1 MTNPRKPFSSRTSKR
16 TMRELCPR
24 SYDVVERAELSSLRL
39 DLFDDETRENPV
51 TVIVRQDPDVGI
63 PGVVYDC
70 AMHLAAFVVDEV
82 FPKKDGSFS
91 RKENA
96 VSRPEGEEKNRPVRV
111 LELGAGT
118 GACGC
123 LLAAA
128 CARRNVE
135 IHLTLT
141 DRKPA
146 ALALC
151 AANLAANLPE
161 GSRDDKKH
169 ATRRYAFGD
178 PVDDLLLPV
187 SARGERDS
195 RVSPAEGHEGH
206 DENDDDDK
214 DDTDASEK
222 KEERDDERGP
232 DETTNL
238 DAAED
243 GRTRQSSSSST
254 PRLFDVI
261 LASDV
266 LYDESSAVPLAETL
280 CELLKTRRSR
290 WNGDTKTANEEEETL
305 PSSKP
310 TCFLAWRPRAATPHK
325 ASAVASFAAACASRR
340 LRVRDATIF
349 GSREKI
355 ASATVKVLASDANE
369 ANGRGWSESLTARDA
384 AERGVRVLAID
395 AMEDG

>member
-1 MTNPRKPFSSRTSKR
+1 MTSPRKPFSSRTSKR

-24 SYDVVERAELSSLRL
+24 SYDVVERAELQSLRL

-82 FPKKDGSFS
+82 FPKKDASFS
-91 RKENA
+91 REDNA
-96 VSRPEGEEKNRPVRV
+96 VSRPEDEKNRPVRV

-128 CARRNVE
+128 CARRDVE
-135 IHLTLT
+135 IHLILT

-187 SARGERDS
+187 
-195 RVSPAEGHEGH
+195 
-206 DENDDDDK
+206 DDT
-214 DDTDASEK
+214 DDTDASDKNEA
-222 KEERDDERGP
+222 RDDARGP
-232 DETTNL
+232 DDTTNL
-238 DAAED
+238 DAAKG
-243 GRTRQSSSSST
+243 GRTYRQSSSSST
-254 PRLFDVI
+254 RKRFDVV

-280 CELLKTRRSR
+280 CELLNTRRSR

-384 AERGVRVLAID
+384 AEHGVRVLAID

>member
-1 MTNPRKPFSSRTSKR
+1 
-16 TMRELCPR
+16 MRELCPR
-24 SYDVVERAELSSLRL
+24 SYDVVERAELQSLRL

-51 TVIVRQDPDVGI
+51 TVIVRQDPDIGI

-82 FPKKDGSFS
+82 FPKKDASFS
-91 RKENA
+91 REENA
-96 VSRPEGEEKNRPVRV
+96 VSRPQDEEKNQPVRV

-161 GSRDDKKH
+161 GSRDEKKH

-178 PVDDLLLPV
+178 PVDDLLLPD
-187 SARGERDS
+187 APGERDS
-195 RVSPAEGHEGH
+195 RVSPAEGHEGND
-206 DENDDDDK
+206 DENDE
-214 DDTDASEK
+214 TDASEK
-222 KEERDDERGP
+222 KEERGVERGP
-232 DETTNL
+232 DETTKL
-238 DAAED
+238 DAAKG
-243 GRTRQSSSSST
+243 GRTRTPSFAST
-254 PRLFDVI
+254 RRGFDVV

-266 LYDESSAVPLAETL
+266 LYDESSAAPLAETL
-280 CELLKTRRSR
+280 RDLLAPRPSR
-290 WNGDTKTANEEEETL
+290 NGEKKKRF
-305 PSSKP
+305 SKP
-310 TCFLAWRPRAATPHK
+310 TCFLAWRPRAATPNK
-325 ASAVASFAAACASRR
+325 ASAVASFAAACGARR
-340 LRVRDATIF
+340 LRVRDATMF
-349 GSREKI
+349 GEKKI
-355 ASATVKVLASDANE
+355 GSSTSVRASDA

-384 AERGVRVLAID
+384 AERGVRVLAIE
-395 AMEDG
+395 AIEDG

>member
-24 SYDVVERAELSSLRL
+24 SYDVVERAELQSLRL

-70 AMHLAAFVVDEV
+70 AVYLAAFVVDEV
-82 FPKKDGSFS
+82 FPKKDASFS
-91 RKENA
+91 REDNA
-96 VSRPEGEEKNRPVRV
+96 VSRPEDEKNRPVRV

-128 CARRNVE
+128 CARRDVE

-187 SARGERDS
+187 
-195 RVSPAEGHEGH
+195 
-206 DENDDDDK
+206 DDK
-214 DDTDASEK
+214 DDKDASEK

-238 DAAED
+238 DAAKG
-243 GRTRQSSSSST
+243 GRTYRQSSSSST
-254 PRLFDVI
+254 RNGFDVV

-280 CELLKTRRSR
+280 RELLKTRRSR
-290 WNGDTKTANEEEETL
+290 WNGDTKTANDEEEETL

-310 TCFLAWRPRAATPHK
+310 TCFLAWRPRAATPRK
-325 ASAVASFAAACASRR
+325 ASAVACFAAACASRK
-340 LRVRDATIF
+340 LRVRDAAIF

-355 ASATVKVLASDANE
+355 ASATVKVRVSDANE

>member
-1 MTNPRKPFSSRTSKR
+1 
-16 TMRELCPR
+16 MRELCPR
-24 SYDVVERAELSSLRL
+24 SYDVVERAELQSLRL

-91 RKENA
+91 HKENA
-96 VSRPEGEEKNRPVRV
+96 VSRPEGEEKNRPGPVRV

-187 SARGERDS
+187 
-195 RVSPAEGHEGH
+195 
-206 DENDDDDK
+206 DDT
-214 DDTDASEK
+214 DDTDASDKNEA
-222 KEERDDERGP
+222 RDDARGP

-325 ASAVASFAAACASRR
+325 ASAVASFAAACASRK
-340 LRVRDATIF
+340 LRVRDAAIF

-384 AERGVRVLAID
+384 AEHGVRVLAID

>member
-1 MTNPRKPFSSRTSKR
+1 
-16 TMRELCPR
+16 
-24 SYDVVERAELSSLRL
+24 
-39 DLFDDETRENPV
+39 V

-91 RKENA
+91 HKENA
-96 VSRPEGEEKNRPVRV
+96 VSRPEDEEKNRPVRV

-187 SARGERDS
+187 
-195 RVSPAEGHEGH
+195 
-206 DENDDDDK
+206 DDT

-222 KEERDDERGP
+222 KEARDDARGP
-232 DETTNL
+232 DETTKR
-238 DAAED
+238 DD
-243 GRTRQSSSSST
+243 KRR
-254 PRLFDVI
+254 RM
-261 LASDV
+261 
-266 LYDESSAVPLAETL
+266 DE
-280 CELLKTRRSR
+280 RD
-290 WNGDTKTANEEEETL
+290 N
-305 PSSKP
+305 
-310 TCFLAWRPRAATPHK
+310 
-325 ASAVASFAAACASRR
+325 RR
-340 LRVRDATIF
+340 LLRRET
-349 GSREKI
+349 GST
-355 ASATVKVLASDANE
+355 SS
-369 ANGRGWSESLTARDA
+369 
-384 AERGVRVLAID
+384 
-395 AMEDG
+395 

>member
-1 MTNPRKPFSSRTSKR
+1 
-16 TMRELCPR
+16 MRELCPR
-24 SYDVVERAELSSLRL
+24 SYDVVERAELQSLRL

-91 RKENA
+91 HKENA
-96 VSRPEGEEKNRPVRV
+96 VSRPEGEEKNRPGPVRV

-151 AANLAANLPE
+151 AANLAANLPS
-161 GSRDDKKH
+161 GSRDDKNH

-187 SARGERDS
+187 
-195 RVSPAEGHEGH
+195 
-206 DENDDDDK
+206 DDT
-214 DDTDASEK
+214 DDTDASDKNEA
-222 KEERDDERGP
+222 RDDARGP

-310 TCFLAWRPRAATPHK
+310 TCFLAWRPRAATPRK
-325 ASAVASFAAACASRR
+325 ASAVACFVEACASRK

>member
-1 MTNPRKPFSSRTSKR
+1 
-16 TMRELCPR
+16 MRELCPR
-24 SYDVVERAELSSLRL
+24 SYDVVERAELQSLRL

-51 TVIVRQDPDVGI
+51 TVIVRQDPDIGI

-82 FPKKDGSFS
+82 FPKKDASFS
-91 RKENA
+91 REENA
-96 VSRPEGEEKNRPVRV
+96 VSRPQDEEKNQPVRV

-161 GSRDDKKH
+161 GSRDEKKH

-178 PVDDLLLPV
+178 PVDDLLLPD
-187 SARGERDS
+187 APGERDS
-195 RVSPAEGHEGH
+195 RVSPAEGHEGND
-206 DENDDDDK
+206 DENDE
-214 DDTDASEK
+214 TDASEK
-222 KEERDDERGP
+222 KEERGVERGT
-232 DETTNL
+232 DETTKL
-238 DAAED
+238 DAAKG
-243 GRTRQSSSSST
+243 GRTRTPSFAST
-254 PRLFDVI
+254 RRGFDVV

-266 LYDESSAVPLAETL
+266 LYDESSAAPLAETL
-280 CELLKTRRSR
+280 RDLLAPRPSR
-290 WNGDTKTANEEEETL
+290 NREREKRF
-305 PSSKP
+305 SKP
-310 TCFLAWRPRAATPHK
+310 TCFLAWRPRAATPNK
-325 ASAVASFAAACASRR
+325 ASAVASFAAACGARR
-340 LRVRDATIF
+340 LHVRDATMF
-349 GSREKI
+349 GEKKI
-355 ASATVKVLASDANE
+355 GSSTSVRASDA

-384 AERGVRVLAID
+384 AERGVRVLAIE
-395 AMEDG
+395 AIEDG

>member
-1 MTNPRKPFSSRTSKR
+1 VTNPRKPFSSRTSKR

-24 SYDVVERAELSSLRL
+24 SYDVVERAELQSLRL

-82 FPKKDGSFS
+82 FPKKDASFS
-91 RKENA
+91 HKDNA
-96 VSRPEGEEKNRPVRV
+96 VSRPEDEEKNRPVRV

-187 SARGERDS
+187 
-195 RVSPAEGHEGH
+195 
-206 DENDDDDK
+206 DDT
-214 DDTDASEK
+214 DDTDASDKNEA
-222 KEERDDERGP
+222 RDDARGP

-325 ASAVASFAAACASRR
+325 ASAVASFAAACASRK
-340 LRVRDATIF
+340 LRVRDAAIF

-384 AERGVRVLAID
+384 AEHGVRVLAID

>member
-1 MTNPRKPFSSRTSKR
+1 
-16 TMRELCPR
+16 MRELCPR
-24 SYDVVERAELSSLRL
+24 SYDVVERAELQSLRL

-82 FPKKDGSFS
+82 FPKKDASFS
-91 RKENA
+91 HKDNA
-96 VSRPEGEEKNRPVRV
+96 VSRPEDEEKNRPVRV

-187 SARGERDS
+187 
-195 RVSPAEGHEGH
+195 
-206 DENDDDDK
+206 DDT
-214 DDTDASEK
+214 DDTDASDKNEA
-222 KEERDDERGP
+222 RDDARGP

-280 CELLKTRRSR
+280 CELLKTRPSQR
-290 WNGDTKTANEEEETL
+290 WNGDTKTANDEEEETL

-310 TCFLAWRPRAATPHK
+310 TCFLAWRPRAATPRK
-325 ASAVASFAAACASRR
+325 ASAVACFVEACASRK

-384 AERGVRVLAID
+384 AEHGVRVLAID

>member
-1 MTNPRKPFSSRTSKR
+1 M
-16 TMRELCPR
+16 
-24 SYDVVERAELSSLRL
+24 
-39 DLFDDETRENPV
+39 
-51 TVIVRQDPDVGI
+51 
-63 PGVVYDC
+63 
-70 AMHLAAFVVDEV
+70 
-82 FPKKDGSFS
+82 
-91 RKENA
+91 
-96 VSRPEGEEKNRPVRV
+96 RV

-187 SARGERDS
+187 
-195 RVSPAEGHEGH
+195 
-206 DENDDDDK
+206 DDK

-222 KEERDDERGP
+222 KEARDDERGP
-232 DETTNL
+232 DETTKR
-238 DAAED
+238 DDKAAKD
-243 GRTRQSSSSST
+243 GRTIRSSSSST
-254 PRLFDVI
+254 RNGFDVV

-280 CELLKTRRSR
+280 CELLKTRPR
-290 WNGDTKTANEEEETL
+290 WNGGTRTTDEETF
-305 PSSKP
+305 SKP
-310 TCFLAWRPRAATPHK
+310 TCFLAWRPRAATPRK
-325 ASAVASFAAACASRR
+325 ASAVACFVEACASRK

-355 ASATVKVLASDANE
+355 ASATVKVRVSDANE

-384 AERGVRVLAID
+384 AEHGVRVLAID

>member
-1 MTNPRKPFSSRTSKR
+1 
-16 TMRELCPR
+16 MRELCPR
-24 SYDVVERAELSSLRL
+24 SYDVVERAELQSLRL

-82 FPKKDGSFS
+82 FPKKDASFS
-91 RKENA
+91 HKDNA
-96 VSRPEGEEKNRPVRV
+96 VSRPEDEEKNRPVRV

-187 SARGERDS
+187 
-195 RVSPAEGHEGH
+195 
-206 DENDDDDK
+206 DDT
-214 DDTDASEK
+214 DDTDASDKNEA
-222 KEERDDERGP
+222 RDDARGP

-238 DAAED
+238 DAAKD

-280 CELLKTRRSR
+280 CELLKTRRSQR
-290 WNGDTKTANEEEETL
+290 WNGDTKTATEEEEETL

-310 TCFLAWRPRAATPHK
+310 TCFLAWRPRAATPRK
-325 ASAVASFAAACASRR
+325 ASAVACFAAACASRK
-340 LRVRDATIF
+340 LRVRDAAIF

-355 ASATVKVLASDANE
+355 ASATVKVRVSDANE

-384 AERGVRVLAID
+384 AEHGVRVLAID

>member
-1 MTNPRKPFSSRTSKR
+1 
-16 TMRELCPR
+16 MRELCPR

-96 VSRPEGEEKNRPVRV
+96 VSRPEGEEKNRPGPVRV

-123 LLAAA
+123 LLLAA

-151 AANLAANLPE
+151 AANLAANLPS
-161 GSRDDKKH
+161 GSRDDKNH

-187 SARGERDS
+187 D
-195 RVSPAEGHEGH
+195 
-206 DENDDDDK
+206 DE

-222 KEERDDERGP
+222 KEARDDERGP

-280 CELLKTRRSR
+280 CELLKTRPSQR
-290 WNGDTKTANEEEETL
+290 WNGDTKTANDEEEETL

-310 TCFLAWRPRAATPHK
+310 TCFLAWRPRAATPRK
-325 ASAVASFAAACASRR
+325 ASAVACFVEACASRK
-340 LRVRDATIF
+340 LRVRDAAIF

-355 ASATVKVLASDANE
+355 ASATVKVRVSDANE

-384 AERGVRVLAID
+384 AEHGVRVLAID